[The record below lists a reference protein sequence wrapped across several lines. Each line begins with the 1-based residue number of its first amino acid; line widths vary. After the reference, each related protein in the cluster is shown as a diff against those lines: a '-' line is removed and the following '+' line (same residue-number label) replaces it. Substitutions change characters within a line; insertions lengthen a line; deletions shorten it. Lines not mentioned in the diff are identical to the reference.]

1 MNKKA
6 VSIMIGYIL
15 LVTAVVIMGVLVAQW
30 IKSYVP
36 GKSLEC
42 PDDTSA
48 FIKNYSCDSSELQI
62 TLKNNG
68 KFNLAGYFIRVTD
81 SPEQELATIDLSSRI
96 LEGGVKEGNSI
107 LFEEGE
113 ENTLG
118 PNSETTQKFDL
129 TEISPIYLVEIT
141 PVRYQEEDNK
151 IRFVNCGNAKVRE
164 NVNCQT

>member
-1 MNKKA
+1 
-6 VSIMIGYIL
+6 MIGYVL
-15 LVTAVVIMGVLVAQW
+15 LVVAVVIMGVLVAQW

-42 PDDTSA
+42 PDDTSI
-48 FIKNYSCDSSELQI
+48 FIKNYSCDSTELQI

-68 KFNLAGYFIRVTD
+68 KFNLSGYFIRATD
-81 SPEQELATIDLSSRI
+81 SPEQELATIDLSSK
-96 LEGGVKEGNSI
+96 LLAGGVQVGNYI
-107 LFEEGE
+107 LFVQSE

-118 PNSETTQKFDL
+118 PNSDTTQKFDL

-151 IRFVNCGNAKVRE
+151 IRFVSCGNAKVRE

>member
-1 MNKKA
+1 
-6 VSIMIGYIL
+6 MIGYIL
-15 LVTAVVIMGVLVAQW
+15 LVTAAVIMSILVHQW
-30 IKSYVP
+30 IKSYAP

-42 PDDTSA
+42 PDDTSI
-48 FIKNYSCDSSELQI
+48 FIKNYLCDSTELNI

-81 SPEQELATIDLSSRI
+81 SPEQELATIDLSSRL

-107 LFEEGE
+107 LFGEGE

-118 PNSETTQKFDL
+118 PNSETTQKFNL

-141 PVRYQEEDNK
+141 PVRYQEQDNK
-151 IRFVNCGNAKVRE
+151 IRFVSCGNAKIKE
-164 NVNCQT
+164 QVNCQT